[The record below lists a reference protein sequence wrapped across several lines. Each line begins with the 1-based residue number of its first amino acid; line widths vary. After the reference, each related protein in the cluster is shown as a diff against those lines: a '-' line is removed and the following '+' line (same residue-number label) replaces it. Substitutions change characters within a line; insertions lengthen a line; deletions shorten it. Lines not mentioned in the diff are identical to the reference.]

1 MTAHTL
7 RMISAPGSVHKL
19 QECFRSRAQGPR
31 VFKVACVL
39 RVPKNTG
46 RPSPRRSTQTE
57 HCCARRERERERER
71 HVGGY
76 HHRLFFALM
85 DCAPHALTAV
95 FCLSTASRHNVNI
108 ISRSSGTPRDI
119 FLLGVAVHLETSY
132 SLAGWVMAKGEPLWS
147 AFQLASACAQPQPVS

>member
-1 MTAHTL
+1 MLKVACSSSK
-7 RMISAPGSVHKL
+7 SASGRVPKL
-19 QECFRSRAQGPR
+19 QECSRSRACSECQRTQAAPR
-31 VFKVACVL
+31 PDAAH
-39 RVPKNTG
+39 RQNIAAP
-46 RPSPRRSTQTE
+46 E
-57 HCCARRERERERER
+57 ERERERER
-71 HVGGY
+71 RTSGASSSFV
-76 HHRLFFALM
+76 FALM

>member
-7 RMISAPGSVHKL
+7 RMKSAQGSVLKL
-19 QECFRSRAQGPR
+19 QECFRSRAQAPR

-46 RPSPRRSTQTE
+46 RPSPRRSTQAE
-57 HCCARRERERERER
+57 HCCARREREREREKR
-71 HVGGY
+71 RGLSSSFV
-76 HHRLFFALM
+76 LLLM